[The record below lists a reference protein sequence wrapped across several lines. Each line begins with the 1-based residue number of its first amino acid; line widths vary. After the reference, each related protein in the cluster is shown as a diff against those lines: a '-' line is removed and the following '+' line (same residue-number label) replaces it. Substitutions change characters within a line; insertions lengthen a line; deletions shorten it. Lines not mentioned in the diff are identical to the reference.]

1 MSTAELTAQVAVKKS
16 SKAALACALTA
27 FVLAGFF
34 AVRNLSSWH
43 TRITYPG
50 EESYE
55 GCALAEMVRLAQ
67 GVPIY
72 APPSDEGFVGATYGP
87 LYYLV
92 GSRLV
97 NPASPSYTPLRLLS
111 ALAILACATACG
123 LLAFWITR
131 SRLAA
136 FLSPL
141 VFLSYGVVTFHGVS
155 ALSDSV
161 ALLLFFAGFLV
172 AYRFRNSKGLLLAAP
187 LMCLGFYYKPQ
198 YIAGP
203 LAVMVFLV
211 LEKRYVRLVQFLGA
225 LALFGFGL
233 LGFFQWVA
241 FPGQQFWQHF
251 FLYQA
256 TLFSWYQFK
265 IGLLVFVLMFGVAV
279 LLAFEYLR
287 THTERMLSCYF
298 VCAVALGIVTIGKQT
313 AFIQYFFESILM
325 VSVLV
330 PALVAKRIEKGRY
343 PVDVMVLLAI
353 ALFAGQWYTPPAP
366 LPSAVGQFAAVQ
378 SYFRRNF
385 PAHAR
390 AIGLRG
396 GDLVQAGLDTPFSDL
411 LQTELLARHG
421 VVSDGHLLKQIRAGW
436 FSLIVLD
443 FDLDKETDPIWLN
456 YYLTPAAREAIK
468 SSYRVVDSL
477 QVPDPEKLWE
487 QDRFYIYVPR
497 SKELRGNQ
505 ATGQQGKD
513 PHSDRSQAVK
523 WPENPTDDNSLWT
536 AATQSVTRKQSKDT
550 HGVNKW

>member
-1 MSTAELTAQVAVKKS
+1 LIYLMSTPELTARPDVKKS
-16 SKAALACALTA
+16 SHAALACVLTA
-27 FVLAGFF
+27 FLLAGIF
-34 AVRNLSSWH
+34 AARNLTSWH

-55 GCALAEMVRLAQ
+55 GCALAEIARLGQ
-67 GVPIY
+67 GVRIY
-72 APPSDEGFVGATYGP
+72 APPSDAGFAGATYGP

-92 GSRLV
+92 GSRLI
-97 NPASPSYTPLRLLS
+97 NPARPSYTPLRLLS
-111 ALAILACATACG
+111 ALAILGCAAGCG

-131 SRLAA
+131 NRLAA
-136 FLSPL
+136 FLSLL

-172 AYRFRNSKGLLLAAP
+172 AYRFRNSRAILLAAP

-203 LAVMVFLV
+203 LAVMVFLI
-211 LEKRYVRLVQFLGA
+211 LEKRYARLAQFLGS

-233 LGFFQWVA
+233 LGIFQWVA
-241 FPGQQFWQHF
+241 FPGQQFWRHF

-287 THTERMLSCYF
+287 THPDKMLCCYF
-298 VCAVALGIVTIGKQT
+298 GCTVALGIVTIGKQT

-330 PALVAKRIEKGRY
+330 PALVMKRVEKGSY

-366 LPSAVGQFAAVQ
+366 APSAVGQFEAVQ
-378 SYFRRNF
+378 LYFRRNF

-396 GDLVQAGLDTPFSDL
+396 GDLVQAGFDTPFSDL
-411 LQTELLARHG
+411 LQTELLARRG
-421 VVSDGHLLKQIRAGW
+421 VVSDEHLLKQIRAGW

-443 FDLDKETDPIWLN
+443 FDLNQKTDPIWLN
-456 YYLTPAAREAIK
+456 YYLTKDARDAIA
-468 SSYRVVDSL
+468 SEYRVIDSL
-477 QVPDPEKLWE
+477 QVPQPTKLFT
-487 QDRFYIYVPR
+487 QDRLYIYIPKSNKLQVDEVPWQTG
-497 SKELRGNQ
+497 GN
-505 ATGQQGKD
+505 T
-513 PHSDRSQAVK
+513 SR
-523 WPENPTDDNSLWT
+523 
-536 AATQSVTRKQSKDT
+536 
-550 HGVNKW
+550 

>member
-1 MSTAELTAQVAVKKS
+1 MSTTEITAQTAIRKS
-16 SKAALACALTA
+16 SRAVYFCILAAFL
-27 FVLAGFF
+27 LAGFF
-34 AVRNLSSWH
+34 AIRNLSSWH

-55 GCALAEMVRLAQ
+55 GCALAEIARLGQ
-67 GVPIY
+67 GIPIY
-72 APPSDEGFVGATYGP
+72 APPSDEGFAGATYGP

-92 GSRLV
+92 GSWLI

-111 ALAILACATACG
+111 ALAILGCAAGCG

-131 SRLAA
+131 SQLTAY
-136 FLSPL
+136 LSPL
-141 VFLSYGVVTFHGVS
+141 VFLSYGIVSFHGVS

-172 AYRFRNSKGLLLAAP
+172 AYRFRNSEGILLAAP

-203 LAVMVFLV
+203 LAVMLFLI
-211 LEKRYVRLVQFLGA
+211 LEKRYARLAQFLGM

-233 LGFFQWVA
+233 LGFFQWVV
-241 FPGQQFWQHF
+241 FPGQQFWRHF

-287 THTERMLSCYF
+287 THPDRMLICYF
-298 VCAVALGIVTIGKQT
+298 GCAVILGIVTIGKQT

-330 PALVAKRIEKGRY
+330 PALVLKRAEKGKY
-343 PVDVMVLLAI
+343 PVDIMVLLAI

-366 LPSAVGQFAAVQ
+366 APSARGQFEAVQ
-378 SYFRRNF
+378 SYFRQNF
-385 PAHAR
+385 PPHAQ

-396 GDLVQAGLDTPFSDL
+396 GDLIQAGFDTPFSDL
-411 LQTELLARHG
+411 LQTELLARRG
-421 VVSDGHLLKQIRAGW
+421 VLSDEHLLKQIRAGW

-443 FDLDKETDPIWLN
+443 FDLQKETDPIWLN

-468 SSYRVVDSL
+468 GSYRVVDSL

-487 QDRFYIYVPR
+487 KDRFYIYIP
-497 SKELRGNQ
+497 KFNELHRNHISGVQ
-505 ATGQQGKD
+505 APQ
-513 PHSDRSQAVK
+513 PS
-523 WPENPTDDNSLWT
+523 N
-536 AATQSVTRKQSKDT
+536 
-550 HGVNKW
+550 

>member
-1 MSTAELTAQVAVKKS
+1 MATTELATRLAVKKS
-16 SKAALACALTA
+16 SHAALACILTS
-27 FVLAGFF
+27 FLLAGFF
-34 AVRNLSSWH
+34 AVRNLTSWH
-43 TRITYPG
+43 ARISYPG

-55 GCALAEMVRLAQ
+55 GCALAEMARLGQ
-67 GVPIY
+67 GIPIY
-72 APPSDEGFVGATYGP
+72 ARPTDQGFAGATYGP

-92 GSRLV
+92 GSRLID
-97 NPASPSYTPLRLLS
+97 PANPSYTPLRILS
-111 ALAILACATACG
+111 LVAILGCAAGCG

-131 SRLAA
+131 NRLAA
-136 FLSPL
+136 LLSPL

-161 ALLLFFAGFLV
+161 ALLLFFSGFLV
-172 AYRFRNSKGLLLAAP
+172 AYKFRNSTALILAAP

-211 LEKRYVRLVQFLGA
+211 IEKQYVRLAQFLGA

-233 LGFFQWVA
+233 LGTFQWVA
-241 FPGQQFWQHF
+241 FPGQQFWRHF

-287 THTERMLSCYF
+287 KYPDRMLLCYF
-298 VCAVALGIVTIGKQT
+298 CCAVILGIVTIGKAT

-325 VSVLV
+325 ISVLV
-330 PALVAKRIEKGRY
+330 PALVLKRTERGTY
-343 PVDVMVLLAI
+343 PVDLMLLLAI
-353 ALFAGQWYTPPAP
+353 ALFAGQWYTPPEPAP
-366 LPSAVGQFAAVQ
+366 GAVGQFRAVQ

-396 GDLVQAGLDTPFSDL
+396 GDLVQAGFDTPFSDL
-411 LQTELLARHG
+411 LQTELLARRG
-421 VVSDGHLLKQIRAGW
+421 VVTDEHLLKQIRAGW

-443 FDLDKETDPIWLN
+443 FDLQKETDPVWLN
-456 YYLTPAAREAIK
+456 YYLTQDARDAIAGE
-468 SSYRVVDSL
+468 YRVIDTL
-477 QVPDPEKLWE
+477 QVPQPTKLFPE
-487 QDRFYIYVPR
+487 DRLYIYVPK
-497 SKELRGNQ
+497 SNKMTENHASGYSAQMLVHQ
-505 ATGQQGKD
+505 TS
-513 PHSDRSQAVK
+513 PTVK
-523 WPENPTDDNSLWT
+523 
-536 AATQSVTRKQSKDT
+536 
-550 HGVNKW
+550 

>member
-1 MSTAELTAQVAVKKS
+1 MDHMATTQATAQPHIKKS
-16 SKAALACALTA
+16 SRAALVCVLTA
-27 FVLAGFF
+27 FLLAGFCS
-34 AVRNLSSWH
+34 VRNLASWH
-43 TRITYPG
+43 KRITYPG

-55 GCALAEMVRLAQ
+55 GCALAEIARLGQ

-72 APPSDEGFVGATYGP
+72 SPPSDEGFAGATYGP

-92 GSRLV
+92 GSRLI

-111 ALAILACATACG
+111 ALAILGCATGCG
-123 LLAFWITR
+123 LLALWITR
-131 SRLAA
+131 NRLAA
-136 FLSPL
+136 LLSPL

-161 ALLLFFAGFLV
+161 ALFLFFAGFLV
-172 AYRFRNSKGLLLAAP
+172 AYRFRNSRAVLLAAP

-203 LAVMVFLV
+203 LAVMIFLI
-211 LEKRYVRLVQFLGA
+211 LEKRYARLAQFLGA

-233 LGFFQWVA
+233 LGFFQWVV
-241 FPGQQFWQHF
+241 FPGQQFWRHF
-251 FLYQA
+251 FFYQA
-256 TLFSWYQFK
+256 SLFSWYQFK

-287 THTERMLSCYF
+287 THPDRMLLCYF
-298 VCAVALGIVTIGKQT
+298 GCAVALGIVTIGKQT

-325 VSVLV
+325 VSALV
-330 PALVAKRIEKGRY
+330 PALVMKRIEVGVR
-343 PVDVMVLLAI
+343 PVDLILLLAI

-366 LPSAVGQFAAVQ
+366 APSAVGQFQPMQ
-378 SYFRRNF
+378 SYFRQNF

-396 GDLVQAGLDTPFSDL
+396 GDLVQAGFDTPFSDL
-411 LQTELLARHG
+411 LQTELLARRG
-421 VVSDGHLLKQIRAGW
+421 VLSDEHLLKRIRAGW

-443 FDLDKETDPIWLN
+443 FDLQKETDPVWLN

-468 SSYRVVDSL
+468 SSYRVVNSL
-477 QVPDPEKLWE
+477 QVPDPEKLWK

-497 SKELRGNQ
+497 SNGLRGNQ
-505 ATGQQGKD
+505 PAGQSG
-513 PHSDRSQAVK
+513 A
-523 WPENPTDDNSLWT
+523 NSSSWRFSGNKV
-536 AATQSVTRKQSKDT
+536 AASSNR
-550 HGVNKW
+550 